1 MLHFITFADRSVS
14 IMAPLSAAERQRRC
28 RARRV
33 ADTERKQKYLESE
46 RQRWRR
52 DVEQGKK
59 KISDLSERGKRQLRK
74 KWRKQNKKRKEKAE
88 ARKHSQDTFPLSPD
102 PVQQSKQQLGSSRS
116 GLCAVRI
123 INKWIHVENKKQAYH

>member
-14 IMAPLSAAERQRRC
+14 NMAPLSAAERQRRC
-28 RARRV
+28 RARWD

-59 KISDLSERGKRQLRK
+59 KKISDLSERGKRHCVKSGGSRTRREK
-74 KWRKQNKKRKEKAE
+74 RKQR
-88 ARKHSQDTFPLSPD
+88 
-102 PVQQSKQQLGSSRS
+102 LGSTVWTPF
-116 GLCAVRI
+116 L
-123 INKWIHVENKKQAYH
+123 

>member
-1 MLHFITFADRSVS
+1 
-14 IMAPLSAAERQRRC
+14 MAPLSAADRQRRC
-28 RARRV
+28 RARRD

-52 DVEQGKK
+52 DVEQGKKK

-88 ARKHSQDTFPLSPD
+88 ARKHSLDTFPLSPD
-102 PVQQSKQQLGSSRS
+102 PVQQPKQQLGFSRS
-116 GLCAVRI
+116 GLCSVRI
-123 INKWIHVENKKQAYH
+123 INKWTHVENKKQAYR

>member
-1 MLHFITFADRSVS
+1 
-14 IMAPLSAAERQRRC
+14 MAPLSIADRQRRC
-28 RARRV
+28 RACRD

-59 KISDLSERGKRQLRK
+59 KKISDLSERGKRQLCK

-88 ARKHSQDTFPLSPD
+88 ARKHSLDTFPLSPER
-102 PVQQSKQQLGSSRS
+102 PKQQLGFSRS
-116 GLCAVRI
+116 GLCSVRI
-123 INKWIHVENKKQAYH
+123 INKWTHVENKKQAYH